1 MSYEKEFF
9 MVTYVRN
16 LKKLSQ
22 KELRQICRES
32 LILFFNKSSMVENF
46 VKTKNLDIKQSLG
59 EKMQHV
65 KTLDDL
71 ENKNFEELFDVALN
85 TMKSILRL
93 DGIFLN
99 EINGNNK

>member
-1 MSYEKEFF
+1 MTYEKEFF
-9 MVTYVRN
+9 LIGYVKN

-46 VKTKNLDIKQSLG
+46 INSRNLEIKQTLG
-59 EKMQHV
+59 EKIQHI

-71 ENKNFEELFDVALN
+71 EQKNFEELFDIALN

-93 DGIFLN
+93 DGIFIN
-99 EINGNNK
+99 EVNGVNK